1 MNGMSRSWPLRL
13 LNDEIHVWR
22 AFLEVPSTRLKS
34 LHSILSDDE
43 ANQSVRYCFERDRRR
58 FIIRRGLLRCILSRY
73 LGQSP
78 RALAFQCNNHGKPA
92 LASMSGAPSLCFN
105 VSHSGELTLYAITR
119 NREVG
124 VDIEYVRPFEDAED
138 IVKHFFSS
146 REKAEFGTLPA
157 RIKNQAFFACWTR
170 KEAYIKARGEGLSYP
185 LSNFSVSMIP
195 DESAGLVE
203 IKGDKN
209 KKSRWTLKTILPGAG
224 YVAAVA
230 VEGHGLSVR
239 HRQWSW

>member
-1 MNGMSRSWPLRL
+1 MSGVSHNWPLRL

-22 AFLEVPSTRLKS
+22 AFLEVPSTRLKY
-34 LHSILSDDE
+34 LHRILSDDE
-43 ANQSVRYCFERDRRR
+43 VNRAVRYCFERDRRH
-58 FIIRRGLLRCILSRY
+58 FIIRRGLLRCILGLY
-73 LGQSP
+73 LDQSP
-78 RALAFQCNNHGKPA
+78 RVLAFHYNNHGKPA
-92 LASMSGAPSLCFN
+92 LASVSGEPSLCFN

-124 VDIEYVRPFEDAED
+124 VDIEYVRPFEDVEG

-146 REKAEFGTLPA
+146 REKAEFGTLPE

-185 LSNFSVSMIP
+185 LGNFSVSMIP
-195 DESAGLVE
+195 DEPAALVE
-203 IKGDKN
+203 TKGDKN
-209 KKSRWTLKTILPGAG
+209 KESRWSLETILPGAG

-230 VEGHGLSVR
+230 VEGHGLAIR
-239 HRQWSW
+239 HRQWLW